1 MAVEVASSV
10 KYVHLDTTEPL
21 QVGFDSMV
29 GVEGERANEDG
40 LELAV
45 SWKGICCLSKRKAII
60 GLWFYVKLKR
70 NTLNI

>member
-45 SWKGICCLSKRKAII
+45 ELEGYMLLKQKKEII

-70 NTLNI
+70 NSLNI